1 MGGFTSIQLKDTS
14 QENIDEQNA
23 ELDALGVAKRYRFYS
38 EKNIRLEWDFYLEC
52 GPELRA
58 ERFPSHLFPQD
69 IETFEDFKQ
78 FWSPEALGTVFVPAI
93 GMLKFDCYFGRTS
106 TRAMHGIARFLL
118 YSLEGV
124 IKETSGSYSTFVE
137 RCGYKA
143 KTKQRTL
150 MLLE

>member
-38 EKNIRLEWDFYLEC
+38 EKNIRLEWDYYQAC

-58 ERFPSHLFPQD
+58 ERFPAHSFPQD
-69 IETFEDFKQ
+69 ITSYETFTQ
-78 FWSPEALGTVFVPAI
+78 HWSPKKWGTCFIPEI
-93 GMLKFDCYFGRTS
+93 GMLTFDACFGRTS

-118 YSLEGV
+118 YSFDGTV
-124 IKETSGSYSTFVE
+124 KETTGSYSTFVE

-143 KTKQRTL
+143 KTKIKIL
-150 MLLE
+150 MELE